1 MIVYPTCPQHSNVL
15 PLFKSGIPSSCPRST
30 APNVASFAFSQQS
43 SGSTRFSH
51 VHGTNLPHLTA
62 DLLFNAVLSGFL
74 AKIGVRISW
83 SFLTTGVPRNQNT
96 FFELI
101 LTLNHYSDI
110 VSDIPSGVLYGIYIL
125 TFYLTFFLA
134 FSLTSSLFGSRC
146 SPFSSGA
153 RIFFKSRDSHL
164 AGKKTIPSC
173 SISNDYWVNNG
184 Y

>member
-110 VSDIPSGVLYGIYIL
+110 VQPLFFRSSQ
-125 TFYLTFFLA
+125 FFLNLET
-134 FSLTSSLFGSRC
+134 LTWQ
-146 SPFSSGA
+146 
-153 RIFFKSRDSHL
+153 
-164 AGKKTIPSC
+164 GKKRFHHVPLVMTIGL
-173 SISNDYWVNNG
+173 IMVTNI
-184 Y
+184 